1 MGYIRRK
8 KSGKIINGSNMIV
21 PNQGISLVNPGG
33 DNKINQQKKIDTNAP
48 S

>member
-8 KSGKIINGSNMIV
+8 KSGKINNGSNLIV

-33 DNKINQQKKIDTNAP
+33 DNKINQQKKTGSN
-48 S
+48 